1 MTYNPYV
8 QAGTAIAKYGAKMY
22 NESKQASFAKSE
34 LGKYYAKKQA
44 HGLYGSQGVK
54 NMANQYG
61 KFIKRGADDTRSDYQ
76 GSLINRGI
84 EGSIAGIRGGN
95 EIKSKGDVKIADY
108 HNKLFQENELSKDEA
123 SKTFAD
129 LKYKDALEK
138 SKRKS
143 EHFGYLI
150 NDVSG
155 VAIDQWGGVKPSEQ
169 PDPTLDSLTKDFD
182 FATGNPQEIITYLT
196 DVKGLT
202 PVEIMEYL
210 ENMKEV
216 QLAHKKP

>member
-22 NESKQASFAKSE
+22 NESKQPSFAKSE
-34 LGKYYAKKQA
+34 LGKYYAKKKA
-44 HGLYGSQGVK
+44 HGLYGSQGVQ

-61 KFIKRGADDTRSDYQ
+61 KFIKRGADDTKSDYK
-76 GSLINRGI
+76 GSLINRGV
-84 EGSIAGIRGGN
+84 EGSIAGIRGAN
-95 EIKSKGDVKIADY
+95 EITSKGDVKIADY
-108 HNKLFQENELSKDEA
+108 YDKTMQENELSKDEA

-129 LKYKDALEK
+129 LSYKDALEK

-143 EHFGYLI
+143 EHFNNLI

-169 PDPTLDSLTKDFD
+169 PDPKLAEIAKKYDVTDPDTDIQPLIDYMM
-182 FATGNPQEIITYLT
+182 QEGYSPDEIEKYL
-196 DVKGLT
+196 KLSGWS
-202 PVEIMEYL
+202 
-210 ENMKEV
+210 
-216 QLAHKKP
+216 